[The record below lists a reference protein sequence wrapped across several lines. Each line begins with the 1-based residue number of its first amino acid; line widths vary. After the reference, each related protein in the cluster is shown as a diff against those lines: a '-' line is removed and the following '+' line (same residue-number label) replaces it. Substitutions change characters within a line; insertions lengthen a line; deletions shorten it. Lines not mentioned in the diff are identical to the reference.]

1 MDLGIEI
8 ILGYFATGTLW
19 GVTNALMEVG
29 SKEESKDVK
38 TKKKGKATDDKSGG
52 NVLTEGMK
60 MFANLSFLLPFILN
74 QLASVLNNFLVAK
87 SDLSIAVPVVNCI
100 TFQVTFITMRLL
112 KGTSLIDFRFLAGSL
127 LIMTGLYLC
136 LTK

>member
-1 MDLGIEI
+1 MDLSIEI

-29 SKEESKDVK
+29 SKDDSTDAPPGKGSKSK
-38 TKKKGKATDDKSGG
+38 EKEAGG
-52 NVLTEGMK
+52 NVVVEGMK
-60 MFANLSFLLPFILN
+60 MFANLRFLLPFILN

-127 LIMTGLYLC
+127 LIMIGLYLC

>member
-29 SKEESKDVK
+29 SKEEGKDSTTAKKSKSK
-38 TKKKGKATDDKSGG
+38 ETESGG

-60 MFANLSFLLPFILN
+60 MFANLRFLLPFLLN
-74 QLASVLNNFLVAK
+74 
-87 SDLSIAVPVVNCI
+87 
-100 TFQVTFITMRLL
+100 
-112 KGTSLIDFRFLAGSL
+112 
-127 LIMTGLYLC
+127 
-136 LTK
+136 